1 MNKVL
6 YTTLAGLMGIQ
17 LALPLPVYAAD
28 EPAEA
33 AEESVVATEEMGDEE
48 MEVSESEEFKG
59 FSVQHTINDGA
70 LAEEQIGSDPLA
82 LLNKL
87 KTDIQA
93 QIEAQGKP
101 LTITTEIKPIVDEE
115 IEEGLNGVP
124 VLTVATTIA
133 EDGTGKSEF
142 SVPAWERVL
151 PAEDD
156 ESGEVNLSWKGLTG
170 DMAYGENFAE
180 PAFNMIVA
188 ALDFQEAGDDGV
200 KIELAEST
208 MSGKL
213 DADMMPVKFT
223 LALPKFTVADSD
235 GNLLVSEV
243 AIDTITEEKALEG
256 KGSVD
261 LSSGT
266 VKMAKIAFND
276 KEEGINLSLDGF
288 ELVAGGDVK
297 GELLSYSVSSSIAK
311 LLLEGIDEDKIDI
324 SYQDSWSLN
333 NLNAGSVSRIQKQ
346 LRMLQ
351 KQHQRGMMS
360 EDMIG
365 MALIG
370 SLMQELP
377 NLLQASPEIAAN
389 KLALSTQY
397 GKLDAMARVS
407 LDGSKPINI
416 QDIGAVIMALKAS
429 ADVKIDESLL
439 KEVFAMQARS
449 EMPEDAEVDEDTL
462 SAMIDQQIQGF
473 TEGKFLVKDG
483 EQYTLK
489 ATMEG
494 GKLLVNGQEMPLPL

>member
-17 LALPLPVYAAD
+17 LALPLPIYAV
-28 EPAEA
+28 EE
-33 AEESVVATEEMGDEE
+33 AEEEVVATEEMGET
-48 MEVSESEEFKG
+48 EVEASESDEFKG
-59 FSVQHTINDGA
+59 FTVQHTVKDGA
-70 LAEEQIGSDPLA
+70 LAEEQVGADPLA

-93 QIEAQGKP
+93 QIKSQGKP

-115 IEEGLNGVP
+115 VEEGLNGVP

-142 SVPAWERVL
+142 SVPTWERVL

-156 ESGEVNLSWKGLTG
+156 SGEVKLSWKGLTG

-188 ALDFQEAGDDGV
+188 ALDFQEEGDDGV

-208 MSGKL
+208 VSGKL
-213 DADMMPVKFT
+213 DADMMPVKFM

-235 GNLLVSEV
+235 GSLLVSDV
-243 AIDTITEEKALEG
+243 AIDSMTEAKALEG
-256 KGSVD
+256 DATVD

-266 VKMAKIAFND
+266 IKMAKITFND
-276 KEEGINLSLDGF
+276 KEEGINLLLDGF

-297 GELLSYSVSSSIAK
+297 DSLMSYTVSSNIAK
-311 LLLEGIDEDKIDI
+311 LLLEGVDEDKIDV

-351 KQHQRGMMS
+351 KQHQSGMMS

-397 GKLDAMARVS
+397 GKLDAMASVS

-449 EMPEDAEVDEDTL
+449 EMPEDAEVDADTL
-462 SAMIDQQIQGF
+462 SAMIDQQIQGL

-483 EQYTLK
+483 EQFTLK